1 MHRRVVGSRKLQ
13 SPLARRAIVGIEV
26 HITHLEGKRKLS
38 QNRGTADRSGV
49 MAALHER
56 DHRALA
62 QAMQQTG

>member
-1 MHRRVVGSRKLQ
+1 ML
-13 SPLARRAIVGIEV
+13 RAIVGIEV